1 MSFYTII
8 VGFIIGSL
16 FAILIKQQ
24 EQKHHGP
31 DSNIIKQNIYYD
43 IDTNTCFKLIPK
55 LCSDS

>member
-16 FAILIKQQ
+16 FAIIIKQQ
-24 EQKHHGP
+24 EQTQHGP

-43 IDTNTCFKLIPK
+43 TDTNTCFKLIPK